1 MNNAQ
6 TGVSFALFEPDMKD
20 FFKYITASDE
30 DKDWG
35 LYLNAA
41 GKSAVPS
48 GIVYPSDEH
57 PSGYFF
63 TWANG
68 RTLNEYQFNYIT
80 EGSGVLENERGKFLV
95 KPGTLMIIR
104 KDEWHRYRPVKSQG
118 WVEHYIGFDG
128 IFANHFLNENQVLQG
143 QSVIHCGVRED
154 FIDTYYKIFELVKK
168 EDPGNQ
174 QIAAGLIIKLLGY
187 VVAWH
192 KQRNFLGTPIE
203 KLIQKARFHM
213 RENIESD
220 VNLKQLATE
229 SNIAYSYFRKMFK
242 KYTGISPHQYHLD
255 LKTNRAKELI
265 LSSDKSIKEISYELG
280 FESIHYF
287 SRLFKKKVGQNPS
300 ELRKTIMQK

>member
-80 EGSGVLENERGKFLV
+80 EGSGVLENERGKFPV

-104 KDEWHRYRPVKSQG
+104 KGEWHRYRPVKSQG
-118 WVEHYIGFDG
+118 WIEHYIGFDG

-143 QSVIHCGVRED
+143 QSVIHCGVGED
-154 FIDTYYKIFELVKK
+154 FIDTYYKIFELVKM

-192 KQRNFLGTPIE
+192 KQRNFSGTPIE

-287 SRLFKKKVGQNPS
+287 SRLFKKKIGQNPS